1 MNINIIVS
9 NPQFDYHSEAPF
21 AHTVLRDKG
30 TSVTLLF
37 EDALQ
42 RALFFRRLAS
52 EASAMLETEEVENA

>member
-1 MNINIIVS
+1 VNVNIIVS

-21 AHTVLRDKG
+21 AQTVLRDKG

-52 EASAMLETEEVENA
+52 EASAMLEAEEVENA